1 MEKHQSII
9 SYLLILLLFLILLKI
24 TGFVNIHNIELLGYV
39 FIFFGLS
46 YVFNSFGNSRKGVL
60 FTSTVI
66 FLVGVV
72 LFIISNFEIQQLS
85 KLIIP
90 SSLMIIGIG
99 LLMTYIDGN
108 QLTYIFILSLL
119 FIAAGVIVTITNGGI
134 TFRSFYS
141 SFLGVAEKY
150 WPVLLIFV
158 GVFLLFRKENT

>member
-9 SYLLILLLFLILLKI
+9 SYLLTLLLLLILLKI
-24 TGFVNIHNIELLGYV
+24 IGIIHIHNLELLGYV

-66 FLVGVV
+66 FLVGLV

-99 LLMTYIDGN
+99 LLMTYIDGD
-108 QLTYIFILSLL
+108 QLTFVFILSLL
-119 FIAAGVIVTITNGGI
+119 FIAAGIIMTITHGEI
-134 TFRSFYS
+134 TFRSFIS
-141 SFLGVAEKY
+141 SFIGITAKY
-150 WPVLLIFV
+150 WPILLIFA
-158 GVFLLFRKENT
+158 GVFLLFRKGNA